1 MRASFVT
8 LLIILLLPG
17 CRGKHETTSH
27 EEYTCPMHPEII
39 RHEPGSCPICKMD
52 LVKKINKKD
61 SVQQKQMTGDAFSE
75 IQTVTMKKLAL
86 SNSIKVQGVIAY
98 DTRQATIVSSRI
110 AGRIEKLYVK
120 YLNQPVQKGQRL
132 LDVYSP
138 ELANAQRELIYLT
151 KKDAGNLEMIESA
164 KEKLNLLGI
173 DKNQIA
179 EIIKT
184 EQEKNSFTVLSPTNG
199 YLASNE
205 SLSELNVREGNYVE
219 AGETIF
225 KITNSSQVWAEFNF
239 RQKDSGAVR
248 KGDRISIQT
257 KSEKLEST
265 ADFIQPFY
273 KEGEGFLKIRCYLS
287 NTNHSFQVG
296 ELVEGELAESH
307 SDKNWLP
314 VSSVLDL
321 GTRKIVYVK
330 NGNEFKAKEI
340 KTGNINQQWIEILD
354 ELSPTDF
361 VATHASYITDSE
373 SFVKF

>member
-1 MRASFVT
+1 
-8 LLIILLLPG
+8 
-17 CRGKHETTSH
+17 
-27 EEYTCPMHPEII
+27 
-39 RHEPGSCPICKMD
+39 MD
-52 LVKKINKKD
+52 LVKKNNKKD
-61 SVQQKQMTGDAFSE
+61 SVQQKQMIGDAFSE
-75 IQTVTMKKLAL
+75 IQTVTMKELAL
-86 SNSIKVQGVIAY
+86 PNSIKVQGVIAY

-120 YLNQPVQKGQRL
+120 YLNQPVQKGQKL

-184 EQEKNSFTVLSPTNG
+184 GQEKNSFTVLSPTNG
-199 YLASNE
+199 YLVSNE
-205 SLSELNVREGNYVE
+205 SLSEMNVREGNYVE

-273 KEGEGFLKIRCYLS
+273 KEGEDFLKIRCHLS
-287 NTNHSFQVG
+287 NTNHSFKVG
-296 ELVEGELAESH
+296 ELVEGELAEST
-307 SDKNWLP
+307 SAKNWLP
-314 VSSVLDL
+314 VSSVIDL
-321 GTRKIVYVK
+321 GTRKIVYIK

-354 ELSPTDF
+354 GLSPTDL